1 MPASLLDA
9 SATGIIHFRP
19 LFAPGNAEQ
28 PVDLHYL
35 RLNPTA
41 QRLLRLPEFPTNTF
55 LTLNPGDTAT
65 FEFYREAYL
74 TGEVRTRPLA
84 YPGGW
89 RARAQRHG
97 PQLVVSLT
105 ATEVPSGEPAGPVA
119 AQRAASEAALGRAQL
134 AAQQLTQER
143 DALRRILAQT
153 PAAICVLRGPEY
165 QFEYVNPAFAQLFAQ
180 RALLGRP
187 AAEVLPE
194 ALNQG
199 FITLLDRVY
208 DTGETYLET
217 ELPLAGPPGGDPRYF
232 NFTYQAHLEN
242 GHADRLSVFAYDVT
256 EQTLARRQVQQLNGE
271 LLAAN
276 DELRTKVAEL
286 ASAQQQLLHLNQ
298 ELENR
303 VAAGVQAARQ
313 AHAEAEGQRQRL
325 VRFFEQA
332 PAAIC
337 VLDGPELVYE
347 LVNPVY
353 QRYFLGRA
361 LLGQPVQAVPEFAEQ
376 NIPAILHQVYDTGI
390 THEGHE
396 VRLRLN
402 PAEGSPQ
409 EVYFNCVYQ
418 ARYDEQGRV
427 DGVLVFA
434 HDVSEQVRARQQAQ
448 QLTDELEARVAE
460 RTQQLQQLNDELETR
475 VAERTQQLQ
484 AALHEAE
491 RQRGHL
497 HEQQGLLRQILSQLP
512 AAVATLAGPEH
523 RFVFFNDSYQA
534 LAGGRARLGQTV
546 ADLFPALMAEGF
558 GQVLDEVY
566 TTGQLYRGH
575 RQSGALYAPAAS
587 PAAPRYVDFQ
597 YQPLKNAHDQPQG
610 ILAFIVDVTEQVLAQ
625 QRAEALQAE
634 VQAAMQQAQERSMF
648 NQVFA
653 QTPVALALLR
663 APDYQFTYFNPA
675 FERLLPGRALQDL
688 PLAQALP
695 EAMAPEFMARLD
707 EVRQTGEPYIT
718 TELPLT
724 IAQFE
729 DQLAR
734 VVYLDLAL
742 QAYQEDGHPAGVSVL
757 AFDVGAQV
765 RARQQREA
773 AHHQLHTV
781 LEQAPVGLALLAGPT
796 YRVEVASPFI
806 CALWGQSQAQV
817 LGRPLLEVLPEAA
830 CPGLA
835 ALLAKVHRTG
845 VAQVV
850 PERPCQLPGRPD
862 TAYFHFTYQPLR
874 NAQGQVTAVAVVA
887 TDVSTRVASR
897 RQLAKANEELRATNE
912 QLTRTNATLDSS
924 IYTAS
929 QDLRALIAN
938 LDSLLGLLR
947 QQLPPAPQ
955 PTGLVPRALSM
966 MQGAIER
973 CQHILAQLTDLARQQ
988 PAPADLAAV
997 VEAVRLDLAPQLA
1010 ATGAHLAV
1018 EPASGAAV
1026 PLAPRHLHA
1035 VVYNL
1040 LSHALKHAYAS
1051 APPAVRLHCYA
1062 EAGTTYLTVE
1072 TDNVVLSEEEYR
1084 SLPGGSQ
1091 PAPTDDSVA
1100 GFGTARRLV
1109 EDAGG
1114 TLTVRSQPAGTT
1126 YTAAF
1131 PS

>member
-1 MPASLLDA
+1 MPAGLLDT
-9 SATGIIHFRP
+9 SDTGIIHFRP
-19 LFAPGNAEQ
+19 LFAPGNSEQ

-65 FEFYREAYL
+65 FEFYRDAFL
-74 TGEVRTRPLA
+74 ADKVRIRPLA

-105 ATEVPSGEPAGPVA
+105 ATDAPAAEPAGPA
-119 AQRAASEAALGRAQL
+119 LATQRAASEAALGRAQL

-165 QFEYVNPAFAQLFAQ
+165 QFDYVNPAFARLFAQ

-217 ELPLAGPPGGDPRYF
+217 ELPLASPSGGDPHYF

-256 EQTLARRQVQQLNGE
+256 EQALARRQVQQLNGE
-271 LLAAN
+271 LLATN
-276 DELRTKVAEL
+276 DELRTKVDEL

-303 VAAGVQAARQ
+303 VAAGVQEARQ
-313 AHAEAEGQRQRL
+313 AHTAAEGQRQRL
-325 VRFFEQA
+325 LRFFEQA
-332 PAAIC
+332 PAAVC

-353 QRYFLGRA
+353 QQYFLGRA

-376 NIPAILHQVYDTGI
+376 NIPAILRQVYDTGI

-396 VRLRLN
+396 VRLRLH
-402 PAEGSPQ
+402 PAGGPPQ

-418 ARYDEQGRV
+418 ARYDEQGQV

-448 QLTDELEARVAE
+448 QLSAELEARVAE

-491 RQRGHL
+491 RQRGYL
-497 HEQQGLLRQILSQLP
+497 HEQQGLLRQILGQLP

-546 ADLFPALMAEGF
+546 ADLFPALTAEGF

-575 RQSGALYAPAAS
+575 RQSGALYAPVAG

-610 ILAFIVDVTEQVLAQ
+610 ILVFIVDVTEQVLAQ

-634 VQAAMQQAQERSMF
+634 VQAATRQQKPESQVLD
-648 NQVFA
+648 QVFA
-653 QTPVALALLR
+653 QTPGALALLR
-663 APDYQFTYFNPA
+663 APDYQLAYFNPA
-675 FERLLPGRALQDL
+675 FERLFPGRALQGL
-688 PLAQALP
+688 PVGQALP
-695 EAMAPEFMARLD
+695 DVVAQDLVARLD
-707 EVRQTGEPYIT
+707 EVRRTGQPHFA

-734 VVYLDLAL
+734 VVYLDLTL
-742 QAYQEDGHPAGVSVL
+742 QTYQEAGQPVGVSVL
-757 AFDVGAQV
+757 AFDVSEQV

-773 AHHQLHTV
+773 AHHQLHKV

-796 YRVEVASPFI
+796 YRVEVASPLI
-806 CALWGQSQAQV
+806 CALWGQPQAQV

-850 PERPCQLPGRPD
+850 PEHPCQRPGHSE
-862 TAYFHFTYQPLR
+862 TGYFHFVYQPLR

-897 RQLAKANEELRATNE
+897 QQLAKANEELRATNE
-912 QLTRTNATLDSS
+912 QLTRTNATLDNF
-924 IYTAS
+924 IYTAA
-929 QDLRALIAN
+929 QDLRAPIAN
-938 LDSLLGLLR
+938 LASLLGLLR
-947 QQLPPAPQ
+947 QQLPTAPQ
-955 PTGLVPRALSM
+955 PAGLVPRALNM
-966 MQGAIER
+966 MQGAVER
-973 CQHILAQLTDLARQQ
+973 CQLILAQLTGLAQQ
-988 PAPADLAAV
+988 PPADLAAV
-997 VEAVRLDLAPQLA
+997 AEAVRLDLAPQLE
-1010 ATGAHLAV
+1010 ATGARFIV
-1018 EPASGAAV
+1018 EPADDTAV
-1026 PLAPRHLHA
+1026 PLTPRHLHA

-1040 LSHALKHAYAS
+1040 LGHVLKHAQPDS
-1051 APPAVRLHCYA
+1051 SPIIQLRCYD
-1062 EAGTTYLTVE
+1062 EAGTTYLAVE
-1072 TDNVVLSEEEYR
+1072 ADNVDSSEEAPP
-1084 SLPGGSQ
+1084 LPTPPDS
-1091 PAPTDDSVA
+1091 PAP
-1100 GFGTARRLV
+1100 GFDTARRLV

-1114 TLTVRSQPAGTT
+1114 TLTVRSQPGAGTT
-1126 YTAAF
+1126 FTAAF